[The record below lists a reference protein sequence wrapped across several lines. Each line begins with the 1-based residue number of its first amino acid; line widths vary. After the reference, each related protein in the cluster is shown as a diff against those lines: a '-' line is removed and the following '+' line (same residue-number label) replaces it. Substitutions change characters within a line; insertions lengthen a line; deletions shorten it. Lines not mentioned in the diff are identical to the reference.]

1 MLGQNLTKGNV
12 TRELWSLA
20 WPLMLS
26 VFMYTLYNII
36 DAFWVSKISGE
47 AIAAVSISQVVIFIM
62 VALSMGLAIGSGVI
76 TAMHIGA
83 GHKKE
88 AERVL
93 GQSFVLSAIAAAL
106 FTVFSL
112 IFRNQLLII
121 SGAQGSIFEPA
132 LEYFT
137 ITAAGSVLLFILMNT
152 IFAFNFQGDTL
163 SLTKLLFIS
172 IIVNVILDPVLIFGL
187 FGFPVMGIAGAA
199 IATLI
204 SQAIFIAIAIRSLMD
219 KNRKIRFHF
228 YNLSIK
234 WESVKK
240 VFSIG
245 IPASLTQV
253 LGPAGEAA
261 ILFIL
266 SLVFLEAG
274 AISYSIGFRI
284 EFFAFLP
291 AIGFGFG
298 AASLIG
304 QNIGAGNLNRAQESF
319 STALKFSVIGSAGI
333 GILAIIFS
341 SFIVGIFTND
351 PLIKNYATSFI
362 WIVSL
367 GFGFFAATMVEASA
381 FQAIGRSW
389 PGLWISIVR
398 LIIVTLPLS
407 LFFTKFLNLPIQS
420 VWIAITLGNIIASI
434 FGYFWIKRTF
444 ANLDISKV
452 PVHK

>member
-1 MLGQNLTKGNV
+1 MLGTNLTKGNV

-76 TAMHIGA
+76 TAMNIGA
-83 GHKKE
+83 GNKKE

-93 GQSFVLSAIAAAL
+93 GQSFVLSAIAAGI

-121 SGAQGSIFEPA
+121 SGAQGSIFQPA

-137 ITAAGSVLLFILMNT
+137 ITAAGSVFLFILMNT
-152 IFAFNFQGDTL
+152 IFAFNFQGDTF

-172 IIVNVILDPVLIFGL
+172 IIVNVILDPILIFGL
-187 FGFPVMGIAGAA
+187 FGFPEMGIAGAA
-199 IATLI
+199 IATLF
-204 SQAIFIAIAIRSLMD
+204 SQIIFIIIAIKSLMHP
-219 KNRKIRFHF
+219 NRKIRFYF
-228 YNLSIK
+228 YNLNIKKGSI
-234 WESVKK
+234 KK
-240 VFSIG
+240 VFAIG

-253 LGPAGEAA
+253 LGPIGEAA

-266 SLVFLEAG
+266 SIAFLEAG

-304 QNIGAGNLNRAQESF
+304 QNIGAGNLKRAKESF
-319 STALKFSVIGSAGI
+319 TTALKFSVIGSATI
-333 GILAIIFS
+333 GIISIILS
-341 SFIVGIFTND
+341 SFIVDIFTSD
-351 PLIKNYATSFI
+351 PVIKNYATSFI

-389 PGLWISIVR
+389 PGFWITIVR
-398 LIIVTLPLS
+398 LVIITLPLS
-407 LFFTKFLNLPIQS
+407 IFFTQFLNLPIQFI
-420 VWIAITLGNIIASI
+420 WFAIVLGNIIASI
-434 FGYFWIKRTF
+434 FGYIWINQTF
-444 ANLDISKV
+444 ANLDINKV